1 MPPTIDAGLSFLLC
15 LLTHSIS
22 IILCHK
28 DVGFLDMDVRSGP
41 GNETYTVF
49 RGLDP
54 DMVDVIGTYEFEAR
68 RFTGPTDTVWT
79 LTATLIDVVD
89 STETGDFTE
98 SNSSGSFTVVV
109 TAYDPTC
116 EDGTEAFSAGSRD
129 STSSPEDKLP

>member
-1 MPPTIDAGLSFLLC
+1 MPPTIDADLSLSPC
-15 LLTHSIS
+15 LLTHSIL

-28 DVGFLDMDVRSGP
+28 DAGFLDMDVREGP
-41 GNETYTVF
+41 GVETYTVF
-49 RGLDP
+49 RGIDSA
-54 DMVDVIGTYEFEAR
+54 DVIGTYEFEAR

-98 SNSSGSFTVVV
+98 SNSSGLFPVTVL
-109 TAYDPTC
+109 AYDPTC
-116 EDGTEAFSAGSRD
+116 EDGTEAFASGSRD